1 MLYAAG
7 RDLRAG
13 HTPLVRALLAL
24 GYGARLR
31 TVDWYARH
39 VPAFIVATAVV
50 EGRDDRVTADAE
62 ASAPPP
68 SWLLRIEL
76 TEERWLEGIE
86 VGARFGTTGDA
97 VGHEDPLEP
106 PHPGVRRHERPRP
119 PSGGA
124 GKWREDTASFRVRPA
139 STAEIRSW
147 SHGEVKKPETINSA
161 TFEPEP
167 DGLFCQKV
175 FGPIRDHQ
183 CECAR
188 QVSDEER
195 GAVCNRC
202 GVRLTDAAVRSRWL
216 GHIELAGPVVHPWFR
231 ESASVVLTVLP
242 VLPADLRSMLPVDAA
257 GRFASSDLVDLYRGV
272 INRNLRLRGL
282 LELQAPDVIVD
293 RERAQLA
300 DAVARLFG
308 PSSGTPPAPEA
319 TERPRRSLAQLLRD
333 TIRSEVA
340 DARAVPPCSM
350 EAESDVAHDAGR
362 ALQGLLGTA
371 GDDAGEIERRL
382 RQVEDGDDALP
393 NAPRP
398 FPVIIRY
405 LQSLGLC
412 VELVTTES

>member
-1 MLYAAG
+1 MTDLYTVEVASVRAAEVELWISPTTAIAAGSREASRSFALQLLYAAG

-39 VPAFIVATAVV
+39 VPAFIGATAVV

-257 GRFASSDLVDLYRGV
+257 GRLASSAAHAPRSDCLTLCAAARLPRKSPFFAS
-272 INRNLRLRGL
+272 
-282 LELQAPDVIVD
+282 
-293 RERAQLA
+293 
-300 DAVARLFG
+300 
-308 PSSGTPPAPEA
+308 
-319 TERPRRSLAQLLRD
+319 
-333 TIRSEVA
+333 
-340 DARAVPPCSM
+340 
-350 EAESDVAHDAGR
+350 
-362 ALQGLLGTA
+362 
-371 GDDAGEIERRL
+371 
-382 RQVEDGDDALP
+382 
-393 NAPRP
+393 
-398 FPVIIRY
+398 
-405 LQSLGLC
+405 
-412 VELVTTES
+412 